1 MCPRTE
7 KLRLFLLGLGVGLL
21 LSFLVGTWLWKLLL
35 AAGLN
40 ALALLMD
47 CCRKNRHILVHARV
61 YTSKTWQARPAGR
74 ERPPERTR
82 S

>member
-1 MCPRTE
+1 MRAVTSENFLRRLTTE

-35 AAGLN
+35 AAGLI

-47 CCRKNRHILVHARV
+47 CC
-61 YTSKTWQARPAGR
+61 
-74 ERPPERTR
+74 
-82 S
+82 

>member
-21 LSFLVGTWLWKLLL
+21 LSFLVGTWLWKQLL
-35 AAGLN
+35 AAGLI

-47 CCRKNRHILVHARV
+47 CC
-61 YTSKTWQARPAGR
+61 
-74 ERPPERTR
+74 
-82 S
+82 

>member
-35 AAGLN
+35 AAGLI

-47 CCRKNRHILVHARV
+47 CSPNPLRRHTKVL
-61 YTSKTWQARPAGR
+61 
-74 ERPPERTR
+74 
-82 S
+82 

>member
-35 AAGLN
+35 AAGLI
-40 ALALLMD
+40 ARALLMD
-47 CCRKNRHILVHARV
+47 CC
-61 YTSKTWQARPAGR
+61 
-74 ERPPERTR
+74 
-82 S
+82 

>member
-35 AAGLN
+35 EAGLI

-47 CCRKNRHILVHARV
+47 CC
-61 YTSKTWQARPAGR
+61 
-74 ERPPERTR
+74 
-82 S
+82 

>member
-21 LSFLVGTWLWKLLL
+21 L
-35 AAGLN
+35 AAGLI

-47 CCRKNRHILVHARV
+47 CC
-61 YTSKTWQARPAGR
+61 
-74 ERPPERTR
+74 
-82 S
+82 

>member
-21 LSFLVGTWLWKLLL
+21 LSFLVVSCLCMLLL
-35 AAGLN
+35 AAGLI

-47 CCRKNRHILVHARV
+47 CC
-61 YTSKTWQARPAGR
+61 
-74 ERPPERTR
+74 
-82 S
+82 